1 MSARPRLES
10 VLKCPVCNS
19 GPQDWVLNAEAL
31 GAGPYE
37 DYLFSIYRC
46 RKCGAGITEPVP
58 PDGESHLLRNSGR
71 FPLCGKGDINTYA
84 VFAETNRS
92 LLRPAGRVGCIVP
105 SGIATDNTTKEFFAS
120 LIESNTLVSL
130 YDFENA
136 VGLFEG
142 VGHGRF

>member
-1 MSARPRLES
+1 MI
-10 VLKCPVCNS
+10 
-19 GPQDWVLNAEAL
+19 EAL
-31 GAGPYE
+31 EQE
-37 DYLFSIYRC
+37 D
-46 RKCGAGITEPVP
+46 P
-58 PDGESHLLRNSGR
+58 PLLAAFRDDLRAADGEGHLLRNSGR

-92 LLRPAGRVGCIVP
+92 LLSPAGRVGCIVP

-142 VGHGRF
+142 VGHGRFKFCQLHSRNHTGLPAYLT